1 MEAQRTHRALRPARP
16 VRSGKA
22 LGKVFADG
30 ALLREEIEGLLEQN
44 DERRSRKLLKRN
56 VVGRG
61 KIMSYEDIVAVREQR
76 VQRDASKRSKQ
87 GVTGRR
93 KS

>member
-1 MEAQRTHRALRPARP
+1 M
-16 VRSGKA
+16 
-22 LGKVFADG
+22 FADG